1 MPLASCDTQ
10 SEALRD
16 MGSVPS
22 TEDAGGGGL
31 LTKISKPPF
40 LLISFHVAGR
50 MGGGSKDV
58 LSWKLNTLCF
68 PKGL

>member
-16 MGSVPS
+16 TGSVPS

-31 LTKISKPPF
+31 LKAPF
-40 LLISFHVAGR
+40 SPDLLSCCWGGAVGVAR
-50 MGGGSKDV
+50 TSSAGS
-58 LSWKLNTLCF
+58 
-68 PKGL
+68 

>member
-1 MPLASCDTQ
+1 MPPASCDTQ
-10 SEALRD
+10 SEALREP
-16 MGSVPS
+16 GSVPS

-40 LLISFHVAGR
+40 LLISFHVAGEV
-50 MGGGSKDV
+50 GAGSKDV
-58 LSWKLNTLCF
+58 LSWTLNTPCF